1 MKNTVTG
8 PWMRQRAW
16 LFDCAPD
23 LILLAALTT
32 LVGVFL
38 YNYLKHHDGERLE
51 LPLGEMERSCRR
63 DPDRCGEYVKALQR
77 AWKPTE
83 SAR

>member
-8 PWMRQRAW
+8 PWKRQRAW

-38 YNYLKHHDGERLE
+38 YD
-51 LPLGEMERSCRR
+51 
-63 DPDRCGEYVKALQR
+63 YVKRHDEGRPQVRSHAI
-77 AWKPTE
+77 KPTE

>member
-8 PWMRQRAW
+8 PWKRQRAW

-38 YNYLKHHDGERLE
+38 YNYVGRPQARPH
-51 LPLGEMERSCRR
+51 
-63 DPDRCGEYVKALQR
+63 AI
-77 AWKPTE
+77 KPTE